1 MSNVL
6 TPETVAVIH
15 QLCQQYHVE
24 SLFLFGSA
32 VAARFTA
39 KSDIDFLV
47 AFDTQSF
54 PLADYFDNYMD
65 FKAALEQLLHRQV
78 DLLELQTL
86 KNPVLA
92 QNIHQQ
98 KQLVYARKSA

>member
-1 MSNVL
+1 
-6 TPETVAVIH
+6 
-15 QLCQQYHVE
+15 
-24 SLFLFGSA
+24 
-32 VAARFTA
+32 
-39 KSDIDFLV
+39 
-47 AFDTQSF
+47 
-54 PLADYFDNYMD
+54 MD